1 MKVFKSNE
9 FIEKLRWLV
18 TDVPNTYYSKNG
30 TWDTF
35 VDGKWRMDCVV
46 SIKGLLWGFKA
57 DRSKPRGGAVYLSNG
72 VADFGANAGINYC
85 TEASQ
90 DFSKLVPGE
99 YLCMKGTFHEHAGV
113 YLGNGKVFECTTGWG
128 TRKCIIS
135 EIDNQGNRFYNG
147 VKNLKWTWHGKLNYI
162 EYITEENKVNQY
174 PGYYLQYNPNKYD
187 ENVKKLQKRLIQLGY
202 SCGIYGA
209 DGFFGKDTKNAVLK
223 FQKANKLGQDGI
235 VGPLTWNKLFMN

>member
-1 MKVFKSNE
+1 MKVFNNNE
-9 FIEKLRWLV
+9 FVKKLKWLV
-18 TDVPNTYYSKNG
+18 TDVPNVYYSKNG

-35 VDGKWRMDCVV
+35 ANGKWRMDCVV

-57 DRSKPRGGAVYLSNG
+57 DRNKSRGGAVYLSNG
-72 VADFGANAGINYC
+72 VADFTANGGINYC

-90 DFSKLVPGE
+90 DFKHLVAGE

-113 YLGNGKVFECTTGWG
+113 YLGNGQVFECTTGWG

-135 EIDNQGNRFYNG
+135 NIDSQGNRFYKG

-162 EYITEENKVNQY
+162 EYLKENNTNTY
-174 PGYYLQYNPNKYD
+174 PGYYLQYNPKKYD

-209 DGFFGKDTKNAVLK
+209 DGYFRKRYKKCSIKIPKST
-223 FQKANKLGQDGI
+223 
-235 VGPLTWNKLFMN
+235 